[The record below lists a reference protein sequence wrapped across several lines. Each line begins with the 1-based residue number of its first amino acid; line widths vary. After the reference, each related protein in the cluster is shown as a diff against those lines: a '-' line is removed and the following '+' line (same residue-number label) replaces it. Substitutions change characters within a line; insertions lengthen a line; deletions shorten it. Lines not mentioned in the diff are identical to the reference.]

1 MKVKRT
7 RLALGISACSIALM
21 LSGVANAVGWEA
33 GDTKIDLYGYAKLD
47 LTYDV
52 DADLG
57 PAVTRSKI
65 RLDGTNGSDGHL
77 NLHAN
82 QSRVGIK
89 TSTPMS
95 YGGPLKTRVELD
107 FYGDYPQRKESSGQK
122 LRLRHAYASW
132 NGILAG
138 QTSSN
143 FGPEGAHMPTLDFFG
158 QAGGPNGRVPQIR
171 YTMDRFSVSVE
182 DPEVAAGETPL
193 DDSADESKSDVPN
206 LTAAYNGKAGN
217 LTYVASGLLRKL
229 DYYDQSS
236 DNDESAFGWGALLQA
251 SYNFTET
258 GTKVRAGVTHG
269 DGIGSAIYFNF
280 QKPGY
285 YDPATQSLETITA
298 TGIKASIS
306 QKMGRGSANLG
317 YSRIDNDM
325 DDAVAAGVKPAA
337 TADETQ
343 ASYFVN
349 YIWSPIERVRYGVEI
364 AHHTR
369 KTVSGAKGD
378 ATRLQASLQYFF

>member
-21 LSGVANAVGWEA
+21 LSGVANAVEWEV

-47 LTYDV
+47 LTYDA

-65 RLDGTNGSDGHL
+65 RLDGDNGSDGHL

-82 QSRVGIK
+82 QSRAGIK

-95 YGGPLKTRVELD
+95 HGGPLKTRIEFD
-107 FYGDYPQRKESSGQK
+107 FYGDMSRPETSSQK

-143 FGPEGAHMPTLDFFG
+143 FVQVPAHMPTLDFFG

-171 YTMDRFSVSVE
+171 YTMDNFSVSVE
-182 DPEVAAGETPL
+182 DPEVAGGGTDL
-193 DDSADESKSDVPN
+193 DSTSDVSKSDLP
-206 LTAAYNGKAGN
+206 LITAAYKGSAGG
-217 LTYVASGLLRKL
+217 LTYAVAGLARKL
-229 DYYDQSS
+229 VYYDDST

-251 SYNFTET
+251 RYNFSAT
-258 GTKVRAGVTHG
+258 GTTVRAGVTHG
-269 DGIGSAIYFNF
+269 NGIGKAIYFN
-280 QKPGY
+280 PHGPTY
-285 YDPATQSLETITA
+285 YDPAAQSLETITS
-298 TGIKASIS
+298 TGYKASLS
-306 QKMGRGSANLG
+306 QKAGPGSVSLG
-317 YSRIDNDM
+317 YSRIDNNI
-325 DDAVAAGVKPAA
+325 DDAVAAGVMAA
-337 TADETQ
+337 TEDEAQT
-343 ASYFVN
+343 SYFLN
-349 YIWSPIERVRYGVEI
+349 YIWNPIERVRYGVEL

-369 KTVSGAKGD
+369 KTVGGAKGD